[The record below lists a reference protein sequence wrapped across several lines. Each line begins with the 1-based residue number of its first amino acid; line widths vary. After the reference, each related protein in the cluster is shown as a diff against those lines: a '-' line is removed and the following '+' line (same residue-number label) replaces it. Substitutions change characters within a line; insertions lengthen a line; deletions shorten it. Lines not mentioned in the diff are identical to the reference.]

1 MANEDQPAFDDSVPT
16 PHGDFLGD
24 AGVGHDVPGTDTP
37 VESPIWYLD
46 NLLSFPSIMAV
57 NRLKCNILQLRLKQF
72 VIYINLSRL
81 RSPEFK
87 LNDEHVYS
95 AESPAPTVAVTPGS
109 WGKYSFSPQ
118 YPDNQ
123 EGFSD
128 DETMDKEVQQ
138 FYEEDPWIGESF
150 GK

>member
-1 MANEDQPAFDDSVPT
+1 
-16 PHGDFLGD
+16 
-24 AGVGHDVPGTDTP
+24 
-37 VESPIWYLD
+37 
-46 NLLSFPSIMAV
+46 MAV

-72 VIYINLSRL
+72 LIYINLSRL
-81 RSPEFK
+81 RSEVPGFESPEFK

-123 EGFSD
+123 EGFLD